1 MFRAA
6 FVIIASLALAL
17 ALASPGPFFAQD
29 PKEVPTLAVPTLLPP
44 QPVAPTSDALS
55 SESALAEIIA
65 GGAFRVGIL
74 YNSPP
79 YSELTLQGELR
90 GFDVELLRLIA
101 ETWDSEIEFL
111 QVTRLNALDHLNS
124 GRVHAVATALLRY
137 RELDE
142 GLEFT
147 QTYLQGKQ
155 SMLVQSSSDFV
166 SPLDLP
172 GSSLGYVI
180 GTRTE
185 KALKLNGARLP
196 GAAQLRHFLTLDR
209 AVAALSRG
217 EIDGV
222 VAEEQALRRAIAEEP
237 AAYRILEEAVLR
249 EARAFAVQRQ
259 DAPLR
264 NALNRTIQL
273 LTRNRDLAVLHRE
286 YFPDEEFPSD
296 LIALWDG
303 VGDSI
308 TLADMPSAILYPT
321 QYTVPRILSSGV
333 LRVGGIIGAEA
344 DLPSGQRRLDELNRA
359 LVVELAA
366 RWGVDVEWNS
376 GTADVALELLERG
389 DVDLIAGLKPDW
401 NKAHALDF
409 SMPYLLH
416 GDRLL
421 VPVNSG
427 IEGFNNLRGRI
438 LGLLIGDETAQDRA
452 QAWADT
458 INASLRF
465 FRTTEAGAAQTLLE
479 FNNANA
485 IYADSLALIPHLE
498 ANPNDLRLT
507 ERWYSRSYFVFGTA
521 ENDPDMRLLVDYTLQ
536 EMIADGTLYRLSARL
551 IAADELPGFDMIP
564 GAAAFAGINLS
575 RSLAPSDP

>member
-1 MFRAA
+1 MLRAA
-6 FVIIASLALAL
+6 FAMIASLALAL
-17 ALASPGPFFAQD
+17 ALASPGPLGAQA
-29 PKEVPTLAVPTLLPP
+29 PTAVPTLAVPTLVPR
-44 QPVAPTSDALS
+44 QSVDSSADALS
-55 SESALAEIIA
+55 SESALAEISA

-74 YNSPP
+74 YNEPP

-90 GFDVELLRLIA
+90 GFDVDLLRLIA

-137 RELDE
+137 RDLDE
-142 GLEFT
+142 EADFT
-147 QTYLQGKQ
+147 QTYLQGVQ
-155 SMLVQSSSDFV
+155 SMLVQSSSDFA
-166 SPLDLP
+166 SPLDLQ
-172 GSSLGYVI
+172 GRGLGYVI

-185 KALKLNGARLP
+185 KALELFGARLP
-196 GAAQLRHFLTLDR
+196 VEAQMRHFLTLDR
-209 AVAALSRG
+209 AVAALARG
-217 EIDGV
+217 EIDGL
-222 VAEEQALRRAIAEEP
+222 VAEDQALRRAIAEEP
-237 AAYRILEEAVLR
+237 AAYRILEEPVLR
-249 EARAFAVQRQ
+249 EARAFAVRRQ

-264 NALNRTIQL
+264 NALNRTIQI

-303 VGDSI
+303 IGESI

-333 LRVGGIIGAEA
+333 LRVGGIIGAEEE
-344 DLPSGQRRLDELNRA
+344 LPAGQQRLNQLNRA
-359 LVVELAA
+359 LVLELAA
-366 RWGVDVEWNS
+366 RWGVGVEWIAS
-376 GTADVALELLERG
+376 PADAALELLERG

-416 GDRLL
+416 GDRLMAR
-421 VPVNSG
+421 VNSG

-498 ANPNDLRLT
+498 ANPNALRFT

-536 EMIADGTLYRLSARL
+536 EMIADGTLYRLSAPL
-551 IAADELPGFDMIP
+551 TASDELPGFDMIP
-564 GAAAFAGINLS
+564 GASAFAGINLS
-575 RSLAPSDP
+575 RS